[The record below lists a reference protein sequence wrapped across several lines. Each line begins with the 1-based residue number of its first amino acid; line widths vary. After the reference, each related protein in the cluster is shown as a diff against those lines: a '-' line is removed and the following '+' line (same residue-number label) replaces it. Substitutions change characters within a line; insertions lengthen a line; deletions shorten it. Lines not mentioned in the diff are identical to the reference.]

1 MSRFFN
7 LTTVAS
13 IAAVGLILAGVLA
26 FAGGTYAQKVV
37 HDQLTPQQIFFP
49 PAGAKLPANLK
60 QYAGAQVDTAGEA
73 KAFADDYIGLHLKGI
88 GAGKSYSQVSGEF
101 LKDPN
106 NQQLAQQRQSL
117 FMGETLRGMLLNA
130 WGWGTVGNLARLAG
144 IALFVLGLILLAIP
158 LLALAASRRASTA
171 AVSAPAPAPA
181 AVPEPV

>member
-1 MSRFFN
+1 VPRFCD

-13 IAAVGLILAGVLA
+13 STTVGLILAGVLA
-26 FAGGTYAQKVV
+26 FTGGTYAQKVV
-37 HDQLTPQQIFFP
+37 HDQLSPQQIFFP
-49 PAGAKLPANLK
+49 AAGAKLPANLK

-158 LLALAASRRASTA
+158 LLALAASRRASSV
-171 AVSAPAPAPA
+171 AVPVPEPT